1 MNECQRGW
9 RASGVLVSADSISAL
24 VFPLLLPS
32 QNIWA
37 STVRVTLFS
46 IGGRST

>member
-1 MNECQRGW
+1 MSANKDG
-9 RASGVLVSADSISAL
+9 GLLVYLSVDGISAL

-46 IGGRST
+46 IGDRST